1 LFRTGLFFYKKRIK
15 RSEISYF
22 CLEKEKTRVFPTQKN
37 QQAVK
42 TIVVLTGAGMSAES
56 GIKTFRDDDGLWR
69 NHRFEELAT
78 PQAWQQNPQ
87 LVLDFYNTRRKQ
99 LLECEPNTGHLAL
112 AELEKHYK
120 VQIITQNVD
129 DLHERA
135 GSTEV
140 MHLHGELRKVRSTK
154 HPELVYLLDG
164 WELKLGDNCEKGAQ
178 LRPHIVWFGE
188 AVPHIEEAVE
198 QVRKADYFI
207 IIGTSL
213 LVFPAAGLVDFTPK
227 NCPITLIDPK
237 TKITGGGTNLRVI
250 AEKAAIG
257 VPKLVQELIQQKI

>member
-1 LFRTGLFFYKKRIK
+1 M
-15 RSEISYF
+15 
-22 CLEKEKTRVFPTQKN
+22 
-37 QQAVK
+37 K
-42 TIVVLTGAGMSAES
+42 TIVVLTGAGISAES

-99 LLECEPNTGHLAL
+99 LLECEPNAAHLAL
-112 AELEKHYK
+112 AELEKHFE

-135 GSTEV
+135 GSTNV
-140 MHLHGELRKVRSTK
+140 LHLHGELRKVRSTK
-154 HPELVYLLDG
+154 DPDLVYLLDG
-164 WELKLGDNCEKGAQ
+164 WELKLGDNCEKGTQ

-188 AVPHIEEAVE
+188 LVPNIEVAVK
-198 QVRKADYFI
+198 QVQKADYFI
-207 IIGTSL
+207 VIGTSL
-213 LVFPAAGLVDFTPK
+213 LVFPAAGLVDFAPK
-227 NCPITLIDPK
+227 NCPIALIDPK
-237 TKITGGGTNLRVI
+237 TQIRGEDANLRVI

-257 VPKLVQELIQQKI
+257 VPKLVQELIQQ